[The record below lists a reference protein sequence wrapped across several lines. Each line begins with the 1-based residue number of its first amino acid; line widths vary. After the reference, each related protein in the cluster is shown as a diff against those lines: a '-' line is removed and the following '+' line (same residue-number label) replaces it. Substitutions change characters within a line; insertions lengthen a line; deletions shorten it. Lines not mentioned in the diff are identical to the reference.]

1 MGSAMVQWATS
12 AAALTSSCCCG
23 PKKCQSA
30 HHYNYDASSSRCC
43 NYRPYRASSVSVCVR
58 ARVCVCLRAYASAL
72 HDGADML
79 ALWLWVYGVVRELLV
94 SLVGTVPATL
104 EKARAQDTKG
114 FGLMV

>member
-1 MGSAMVQWATS
+1 
-12 AAALTSSCCCG
+12 
-23 PKKCQSA
+23 
-30 HHYNYDASSSRCC
+30 
-43 NYRPYRASSVSVCVR
+43 
-58 ARVCVCLRAYASAL
+58 
-72 HDGADML
+72 ML